1 MSQQIN
7 LFNPIFMKQRKYFSL
22 LAMLQALAGC

>member
-7 LFNPIFMKQRKYFSL
+7 LFNPAFYDPDRNQVVC
-22 LAMLQALAGC
+22 GCDLDRL